1 MHVKSMIAGMVA
13 ILPLGSDRKKIQVF
27 QKKKK
32 FFLNQ
37 VLEKTCSLLTLDL
50 TGMGTGK
57 EKIA

>member
-1 MHVKSMIAGMVA
+1 MVA

-27 QKKKK
+27 QKKIK